1 MKNIYVF
8 SVAVLFLF
16 IGRNLQAQVNYV
28 RTWTAT
34 APNSN
39 TTTFASSAISDA
51 KVVTQYIDGLGRP
64 IQTVTR
70 QGSLETSSGNIVDL
84 VNFIGYDAYG
94 RNNINYLSYPAASN
108 DGSFKTDAITAQ
120 PNFYNGTSPITGQ
133 GETGLNA
140 HTQINF
146 EASPLNR
153 PVLSMAPGNNWVGGS
168 RGVTSGY
175 WINTAADD
183 VKMFTVTNSGSVGS
197 FGSYTMTGAYP
208 IGTLNK
214 SNTIDEAGHQVIEFK
229 DFDGRIILKKVQLT
243 ATDNGAGNGY
253 SGWLCTYYIYDDLGN
268 LRCVVQPAGVA
279 TLSGNGWSFTATATL
294 LGEQCFRYDYDARN
308 RMIIKKVP
316 GAVEVY
322 MVYDTLDRL
331 VMTQDAN
338 MRSLNKWMVTVYD
351 ILNRPIQTGLLNGSA
366 NDFSTNLTAAYS
378 STSYPS
384 TSSGFEQLTISH
396 YDDYTGISGVS
407 GSMLSTWNSNFTATS
422 NSNFPY
428 PQMPTQNSAITTRG
442 AVTWTMVKVLN
453 NNTPTTYLY
462 SSQIYDDKGK
472 VIQTQ
477 SQNITGGIDVSTTEY
492 TWTGQPYTVVQS
504 QQKAGTT
511 NPQTTVTVSK
521 MSYDYLNRL
530 VNTSKQVQNSLV
542 NSNTL
547 SVPNT
552 VSALQYDVLGQLK
565 TKYLGNTKSGSSYTS
580 NPLET
585 LAYEYNIRGWLLGIN
600 RAYVRDLST
609 ANSATN
615 SGETFTTPP
624 SYVAGSYFG
633 FELGYDKSPTVGSS
647 TWANTLQYNGNI
659 TGTIWKSVH
668 DGQIRKYDFSYDAV
682 NRLTN
687 ANFNQYTG
695 SSFNKNAGLDFSTS
709 NLNYDANGNILSMN
723 QMGLKTGATSSVS
736 IDLLSYSYQSGS
748 NKLQQVADAANDN
761 TSTLGDFKYNAGS
774 KTSTDYNY
782 DANGNLI
789 SDANKGISSIAYN
802 YLNLPQT
809 ISITGKGTISYIYD
823 AGGSKLQKTTVDNT
837 NSTTTVTTYVGGI
850 VFQNDVLQFV
860 GQEEGRIRTNTTN
873 SGYLFDYYLKDHLGN
888 TRMTITDD
896 NTASTPVI
904 DATSYYPFG
913 LTIVGISSKA
923 AGKLSNKYQFGGK
936 EKQEKEFSD
945 GSGLEMYDFG
955 ARNYDPQIG
964 RFHQLD
970 PLTEISRRWSPYVY
984 SANNPIRYNDPD
996 GMVWGDPEKDG
1007 KIAKRLQDRIAD
1019 RLKDEN
1025 GNLNKANK
1033 KISDIS
1039 AKIDKEGTSKKLE
1052 RQLSNAK
1059 EDVASATGAISELNA
1074 SSSELTE
1081 MGSAD
1086 TKQVFTFNETTG
1098 SEGGTETRAD
1108 GVIEMNVVS
1117 DANAVHEAKHGFILH
1132 KEGPRTRSNFYSH
1145 EVRAYTAQYAFDAG
1159 TVQNKVPSYWGNV
1172 KSPSDININWIIG
1185 IHNGAGGTVGDFI
1198 YAKQLMGASY
1208 DPKSIMKMLDD
1219 ERKK

>member
-837 NSTTTVTTYVGGI
+837 NSTTTVTTYVGG
-850 VFQNDVLQFV
+850 
-860 GQEEGRIRTNTTN
+860 
-873 SGYLFDYYLKDHLGN
+873 
-888 TRMTITDD
+888 
-896 NTASTPVI
+896 TPVI

-913 LTIVGISSKA
+913 LTMAGISSKA
-923 AGKLSNKYQFGGK
+923 AGKQENKYKYNGK
-936 EKQEKEFSD
+936 ELQHLEFSD
-945 GSGLEMYDFG
+945 GSGLEEYDYG
-955 ARNYDPQIG
+955 ARFYDGQIG
-964 RFHQLD
+964 RFTTVD
-970 PLTEISRRWSPYVY
+970 PLSEKNRRFTLYAY
-984 SANNPIRYNDPD
+984 GDDNPIRNIDFEGMETIKSGDLPEHNGTTPLFRQAKFAVRHPLIAHAIGLSDPD
-996 GMVWGDPEKDG
+996 SHSTNISSNAARFAINSGLSENDTHEGSERNAMRHVTWSAIITSKYGNDIAKQVGDSHEEEPSANLNQKSFTGKNAMDQADQTVDLLNNNIGRQIGSDNSGATAKDLATAALNEFHTNGLYTATVNKDG
-1007 KIAKRLQDRIAD
+1007 SITISKTKLSDKEYKAD
-1019 RLKDEN
+1019 LKKLNSLDANGYKFKGSEKKKDE
-1025 GNLNKANK
+1025 
-1033 KISDIS
+1033 
-1039 AKIDKEGTSKKLE
+1039 
-1052 RQLSNAK
+1052 Q
-1059 EDVASATGAISELNA
+1059 
-1074 SSSELTE
+1074 
-1081 MGSAD
+1081 
-1086 TKQVFTFNETTG
+1086 
-1098 SEGGTETRAD
+1098 
-1108 GVIEMNVVS
+1108 
-1117 DANAVHEAKHGFILH
+1117 
-1132 KEGPRTRSNFYSH
+1132 
-1145 EVRAYTAQYAFDAG
+1145 
-1159 TVQNKVPSYWGNV
+1159 
-1172 KSPSDININWIIG
+1172 
-1185 IHNGAGGTVGDFI
+1185 
-1198 YAKQLMGASY
+1198 
-1208 DPKSIMKMLDD
+1208 
-1219 ERKK
+1219 